1 MDDNTL
7 LFFESVTWGVWF
19 PFRTDPILDALLESF
34 LQNLSITDLQPLLD
48 QVCSPNSAFDGHDM
62 LELLRDVLRIG
73 KHLLEDAMQVG
84 SSGFDIKRKILAA
97 FLAHIQIAL

>member
-48 QVCSPNSAFDGHDM
+48 QVCNPAGDFDGHDM
-62 LELLRDVLRIG
+62 LELLRDVLKIG
-73 KHLLEDAMQVG
+73 KHLVEDAMQG
-84 SSGFDIKRKILAA
+84 SWMDQQDLT
-97 FLAHIQIAL
+97 